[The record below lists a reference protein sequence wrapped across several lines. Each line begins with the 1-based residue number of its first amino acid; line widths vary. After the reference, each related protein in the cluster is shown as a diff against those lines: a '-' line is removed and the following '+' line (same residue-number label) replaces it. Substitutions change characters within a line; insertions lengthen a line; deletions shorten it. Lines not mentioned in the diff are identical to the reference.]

1 VITALFMPLTLI
13 TGIFGMNFEVMPLLK
28 DRAGFWITMGAMVV
42 MVAVLLFFFRR
53 KRYLEDQVREQA
65 PVEIRRKQ

>member
-1 VITALFMPLTLI
+1 
-13 TGIFGMNFEVMPLLK
+13 
-28 DRAGFWITMGAMVV
+28 
-42 MVAVLLFFFRR
+42 VLLFFFRR